1 MNKSFIEN
9 LLRWGHIDPIL
20 GYKILISL
28 FFTGLF
34 YILKSISH
42 RIINTHIKDLRT
54 RYFARK
60 RIDYILFAVTAFF
73 IFRIWVLDIGSLG
86 TFLGLLSAGVAVA
99 LKDPLMDLAGWM
111 FMLWRKPFTVG
122 DRIQIG
128 PHKGDVIDIRPF
140 QFTLLEIENWVKA
153 EQSTGRVIHIP
164 NSRVLTEMVAN
175 YTQSFEY
182 IWNEIPVLVTFE
194 SNYKKAKKILLKIAR
209 KHAEHLSRDAEE
221 RLKEAA
227 KKYMIIYT
235 KFTPIVYTSV
245 EDSGVLL
252 TIRYLCSPRKRRET
266 ESKIWEDI
274 LDSFNQEPDVE
285 LAYPTIRYYRRGE
298 ENEQQ
303 HTKCN

>member
-1 MNKSFIEN
+1 MNRTFIDN

-20 GYKILISL
+20 GYKVLLSTL
-28 FFTGLF
+28 FIGLF
-34 YILKSISH
+34 YFFKAISH
-42 RIINTHIKDLRT
+42 KLINTHVRDLRT

-60 RIDYILFAVTAFF
+60 RIDYVLFTISAFF
-73 IFRIWVLDIGSLG
+73 IFRLWILDIGSLG

-99 LKDPLMDLAGWM
+99 LKDPLMNLAGWM
-111 FMLWRKPFTVG
+111 FILWRKPFTVG

-128 PHKGDVIDIRPF
+128 PHKGDVIDIRAF

-182 IWNEIPVLVTFE
+182 IWNEIPVLITFE
-194 SNYKKAKKILLKIAR
+194 SNYKKAKEILLEIAKR
-209 KHAEHLSRDAEE
+209 HAEHLSKDAEQ

-227 KKYMIIYT
+227 KRYMIIYT

-252 TIRYLCSPRKRRET
+252 TIRYLCSPRKRRGT

-274 LDSFNQEPDVE
+274 LDMFNREPDIE

-298 ENEQQ
+298 ENERENP
-303 HTKCN
+303 TSS

>member
-1 MNKSFIEN
+1 
-9 LLRWGHIDPIL
+9 
-20 GYKILISL
+20 
-28 FFTGLF
+28 
-34 YILKSISH
+34 
-42 RIINTHIKDLRT
+42 
-54 RYFARK
+54 
-60 RIDYILFAVTAFF
+60 
-73 IFRIWVLDIGSLG
+73 
-86 TFLGLLSAGVAVA
+86 
-99 LKDPLMDLAGWM
+99 
-111 FMLWRKPFTVG
+111 
-122 DRIQIG
+122 
-128 PHKGDVIDIRPF
+128 
-140 QFTLLEIENWVKA
+140 
-153 EQSTGRVIHIP
+153 
-164 NSRVLTEMVAN
+164 MVAN

-194 SNYKKAKKILLKIAR
+194 SDYKKAKKILLKIAK

-303 HTKCN
+303 NTKCN